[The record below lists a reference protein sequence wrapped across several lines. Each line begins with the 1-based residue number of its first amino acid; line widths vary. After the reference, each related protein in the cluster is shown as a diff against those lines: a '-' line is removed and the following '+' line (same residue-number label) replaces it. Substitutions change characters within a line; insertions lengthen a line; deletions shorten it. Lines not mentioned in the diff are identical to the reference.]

1 MPNQPDLTPAA
12 LYARVSSDRQDVD
25 LSVAAQLRAL
35 RNYAAQH
42 GYVVAR
48 EYVDEAESGRVADRP
63 EFRKMLDAGGRPSAP
78 FQVILVWK
86 FSRFTRKREH
96 AVAFKA
102 MLRRKGIKV
111 VSITEHADDS
121 PTGRLMEAIIE
132 SVDEFYSENLA
143 QEVTRGM
150 REAASR
156 GFWVSSRLP
165 YGYARVL
172 VPDGAKQRPKLAVT
186 EPAATVVRRL
196 FTLADRGQSL
206 LDITKTLNAEGIASP
221 NGKRWLKSAVHRVLT
236 NEVYT
241 GTLVWGVRAKDQA
254 PPVRV
259 PGAFPAI
266 VSQDQFR
273 RVATSLSA
281 KAPTNAHPR
290 RSASSYL
297 LSGLVKCRRCGRA
310 LSGQAAKGGQF
321 AYYVCQSLLH
331 RGRGACNAPRLNA
344 RRFEGLIV
352 DQIRDSILTA
362 DNIRDLVRL
371 VDAELDGVAREQRRK
386 LTGIETELA
395 AVQRRLDRVWQ
406 VIETSD
412 LELADATARIK
423 AHRARQERLEQ
434 AADETRAR
442 LSAGRAVLDNVQ
454 TITAF
459 TQDLRDSLHTSDR
472 TESKAFIRSF
482 VKEITVAPGEATIR
496 YAIPLPAD
504 SPPPD
509 RGAAAD
515 ALKSPVLSTV
525 HYGRA
530 YGIRTRDLHLERV
543 MS

>member
-1 MPNQPDLTPAA
+1 MSTRWTWP
-12 LYARVSSDRQDVD
+12 R
-25 LSVAAQLRAL
+25 
-35 RNYAAQH
+35 
-42 GYVVAR
+42 
-48 EYVDEAESGRVADRP
+48 
-63 EFRKMLDAGGRPSAP
+63 RPSC
-78 FQVILVWK
+78 
-86 FSRFTRKREH
+86 RR
-96 AVAFKA
+96 KA
-102 MLRRKGIKV
+102 MLRRKGIRA
-111 VSITEHADDS
+111 VSITEHAEDS
-121 PTGRLMEAIIE
+121 PTGKLMEAIIE

-150 REAASR
+150 REATAR
-156 GFWVSSRLP
+156 GLWVSSRLP
-165 YGYARVL
+165 HGYSRVL
-172 VPDGAKQRPKLAVT
+172 VPDGAKQRPRLAVA
-186 EPAATVVRRL
+186 EPAATVVRRR
-196 FTLADRGQSL
+196 FTRADRGQSL

-221 NGKRWLKSAVHRVLT
+221 HGKRWLKSAVHRVLT

-266 VSQDQFR
+266 VSSEQFR
-273 RVATSLSA
+273 RVATLLTA

-331 RGRGACNAPRLNA
+331 RGRAACDAPRLNA

-352 DQIRDSILTA
+352 DRIRDSILTA
-362 DNIRDLVRL
+362 DNIRALVRL
-371 VDAELDGVAREQRRK
+371 VDAELDGVAHEQRRK
-386 LTGIETELA
+386 LQGIETELA

-423 AHRARQERLEQ
+423 AHRKRLERLER

-442 LSAGRAVLDNVQ
+442 LSAGRAVLANVP
-454 TITAF
+454 TITAL
-459 TQDLRDSLHTSDR
+459 TQNLRDYLRTSDH
-472 TESKAFIRSF
+472 TETKAFIRFF
-482 VKEITVAPGEATIR
+482 VKEVAVVLGEATIR

-504 SPPPD
+504 NRAPG
-509 RGAAAD
+509 RGLQQRYSRARYCRQY
-515 ALKSPVLSTV
+515 PTV
-525 HYGRA
+525 VPSRA
-530 YGIRTRDLHLERV
+530 EPAKQHTRNRCFC
-543 MS
+543 